1 MTRGEGATT
10 KVHYKGKEDDFI
22 IFVESA
28 NAVKEWRN
36 DKSVPMAQVVNGY
49 KIFVSDPLP
58 NSHGSQFC

>member
-1 MTRGEGATT
+1 MTRGEGNTT

-28 NAVKEWRN
+28 SAVKEWRN

-49 KIFVSDPLP
+49 KIFVSAHVPAP
-58 NSHGSQFC
+58 IEH